1 MHTNDALFF
10 INNFIALANPTTI
23 NYTGLNS
30 TLTGTMAG
38 QIVMEG
44 FIHFK
49 LHPMYRR
56 VLTRA
61 LAIVPAIIVILIGG
75 PNASNSLLL
84 FSQVVL
90 SFALPFAV
98 FPLVQLTSD
107 VNVMGHEFVNCTAVT
122 ATAYLFAMI
131 ISALN
136 VALLVLSSG

>member
-1 MHTNDALFF
+1 MYIVLKEHFGLFF
-10 INNFIALANPTTI
+10 CYVL
-23 NYTGLNS
+23 GLNS

-44 FIHFK
+44 FISFK
-49 LHPMYRR
+49 LNPVYRR

-75 PNASNSLLL
+75 PNASNDLLL
-84 FSQVVL
+84 LSQVIL

-107 VNVMGHEFVNCTAVT
+107 VNVMGPEFVNSSTVT
-122 ATAYLFAMI
+122 AAAYAFAVVI
-131 ISALN
+131 CALN
-136 VALLVLSSG
+136 VALLVLSCG